1 MMNTLFPEELKE
13 LVYIEPKKIVGTKWD
28 SWCDRYRGSVSVEFV
43 DNKNCIYTS
52 REKKYPI
59 TYTVDE
65 GKLFISNI
73 EGAFELR
80 GDVLFNND
88 LPAFQAAAA

>member
-1 MMNTLFPEELKE
+1 MIDTLLFEDLKD
-13 LVYIEPKKIVGTKWD
+13 VIVIEPKEIIGTKWD
-28 SWCDRYRGSVSVEFV
+28 SWCDSYRGSVSVEFV

-52 REKKYPI
+52 NEKKYPI
-59 TYTVDE
+59 TYTVDK

-73 EGAFELR
+73 EGPFELR

-88 LPAFQAAAA
+88 LPAFQAA